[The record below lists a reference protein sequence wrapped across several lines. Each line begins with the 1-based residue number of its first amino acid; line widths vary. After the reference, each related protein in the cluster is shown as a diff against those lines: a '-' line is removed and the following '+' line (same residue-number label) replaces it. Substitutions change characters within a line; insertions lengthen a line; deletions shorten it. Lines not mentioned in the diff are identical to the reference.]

1 MYTKGVSHPNHTM
14 QTALQVPTL
23 RQTFAEFREIERL
36 QAEEQQAIEGGYHD
50 DWVSLQNQINLYI

>member
-1 MYTKGVSHPNHTM
+1 M

-50 DWVSLQNQINLYI
+50 DWVSLQNQINLHI